1 MSSDETESIGL
12 YNYWRPLFAV
22 TNFGGLLWYGAGQM
36 SHTADLWDFI
46 FVAVGCYFTLKFI
59 GYLAKAYQ
67 LKQTRIRPSSMEEF
81 PSKGIYSTIRQP
93 VASAFIYMNLAYV
106 CFYRTLAMIPLV
118 AVFIALWYMFA
129 RYEDQVLLSKFGD
142 EYKEYMR
149 STALV
154 RGGSEEQQRLAS
166 SGYDMY

>member
-1 MSSDETESIGL
+1 MSTDEMESPGS
-12 YNYWRPLFAV
+12 YNFWRPLFAV
-22 TNFGGLLWYGAGQM
+22 VNFGGLLWYGLGRMSLTAG
-36 SHTADLWDFI
+36 LWDFT

-59 GYLAKAYQ
+59 RYLARAYQ
-67 LKQTRIRPSSMEEF
+67 LKQTRMQPSTMKEF
-81 PSKGIYSTIRQP
+81 PSKGIYATIRQP

-106 CFYRTLAMIPLV
+106 CFYRTFAMIPVV
-118 AVFIALWYMFA
+118 AVFIAVWYMLA

-154 RGGSEEQQRLAS
+154 RGGSDEQQRLAS

>member
-1 MSSDETESIGL
+1 M
-12 YNYWRPLFAV
+12 
-22 TNFGGLLWYGAGQM
+22 
-36 SHTADLWDFI
+36 
-46 FVAVGCYFTLKFI
+46 K
-59 GYLAKAYQ
+59 
-67 LKQTRIRPSSMEEF
+67 EF
-81 PSKGIYSTIRQP
+81 PSKGIYATIRQP

-106 CFYRTLAMIPLV
+106 CFYRTFAMIPVV
-118 AVFIALWYMFA
+118 AVFIAVWYMLA

-154 RGGSEEQQRLAS
+154 RGGSDEQQRLAS